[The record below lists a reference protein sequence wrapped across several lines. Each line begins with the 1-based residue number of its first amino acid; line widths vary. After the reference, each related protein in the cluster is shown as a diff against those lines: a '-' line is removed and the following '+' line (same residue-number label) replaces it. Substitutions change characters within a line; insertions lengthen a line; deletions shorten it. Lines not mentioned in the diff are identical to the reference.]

1 LCAVFATNL
10 LKRTD
15 MPDLSPW
22 HLLILAAV
30 FVLLFGSRKLPDAAR
45 SLGKSMRIFKAETK
59 ALRDGED
66 ADDVRSA
73 QAVQPQAAHPQPVQS
88 PVQPVQSQPV
98 QSQPMQSQPM
108 QSQPMQSQ
116 PMRQQAPAQ
125 QVSVTLDD
133 GTIVSGV
140 PLAEAQRNQQS
151 P

>member
-1 LCAVFATNL
+1 
-10 LKRTD
+10 

-59 ALRDGED
+59 ALRDGDD

-88 PVQPVQSQPV
+88 VQPERSQPVQSQPV
-98 QSQPMQSQPM
+98 QSQPV
-108 QSQPMQSQ
+108 QSQ

>member
-1 LCAVFATNL
+1 
-10 LKRTD
+10 

-59 ALRDGED
+59 ALRDGDES
-66 ADDVRSA
+66 ADEIRPA
-73 QAVQPQAAHPQPVQS
+73 QASQQQPLPQQPVQQAQPQPA
-88 PVQPVQSQPV
+88 PV
-98 QSQPMQSQPM
+98 
-108 QSQPMQSQ
+108 
-116 PMRQQAPAQ
+116 R
-125 QVSVTLDD
+125 VTLDD

-151 P
+151 T